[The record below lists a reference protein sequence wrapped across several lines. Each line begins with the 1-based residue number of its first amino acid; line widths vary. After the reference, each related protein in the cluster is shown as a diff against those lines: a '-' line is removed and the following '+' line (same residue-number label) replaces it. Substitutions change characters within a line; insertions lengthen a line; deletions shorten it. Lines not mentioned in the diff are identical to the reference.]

1 MAMLALEDGRVFRGR
16 AFGAQG
22 VICGEV
28 VFNTGMTGY
37 QEILTDP
44 SYAGQ
49 IVCMTYPH
57 MGNYGVNSEDVESS
71 RPWVSGLIV
80 RELSRR
86 FSSWRGQNSLDRY
99 LQEHNIIG
107 LSEVDTRALTRHIRE
122 RGAMRGCLSS
132 FDLDPHELIERARHA
147 PTISE
152 VNWVSIV
159 GCTQA
164 SPGPFVLPPSAARCT
179 VQTKSGIVVVD
190 FGVKRSILKNLQAR
204 AQRVTV
210 VPHFWNAK
218 EILRLNPDGI
228 VLSNGPGD
236 PAILKD
242 AIRTARALIDSEYCP
257 IFGICLGHQILGLAL
272 GARVYKLKFGHRG
285 ANQPVKNLLTNRVE
299 ITSHNHGFALTDLP
313 DDLELTHINLNDGS
327 IEGFRHKKL
336 PIFAVQYH
344 PEASPGPHDALSL
357 FDQFF
362 DLIKSSRP
370 CPSAQI

>member
-28 VFNTGMTGY
+28 VFHTGMTGY

-57 MGNYGVNSEDVESS
+57 IGNYGVNSEDVESS

-80 RELSRR
+80 RELSQK
-86 FSSWRGQNSLDRY
+86 FSNWRGQNSLDCY
-99 LQEHNIIG
+99 LKEHNIVG
-107 LSEVDTRALTRHIRE
+107 LYEIDTRALVRHIRE
-122 RGAMRGCLSS
+122 HGAMRGCLSS
-132 FDLDPHELIERARHA
+132 VDVDPHELIERARRA
-147 PTISE
+147 PTVSE

-164 SPGPFVLPPSAARCT
+164 SPGPFVLPPAAARCT

-204 AQRVTV
+204 AQRVTI
-210 VPHFWNAK
+210 VPHFWSAK
-218 EILRLNPDGI
+218 EILSLNPDGI

-242 AIRTARALIDSEYCP
+242 AIRTARALIDSECCP

-299 ITSHNHGFALTDLP
+299 ITSHNHGFALADLP
-313 DDLELTHINLNDGS
+313 DDLELTHINLHDGS

-336 PIFAVQYH
+336 PVFAVQYH

-362 DLIKSSRP
+362 DLIKSSRL

>member
-86 FSSWRGQNSLDRY
+86 FSNWRGQNSLDRY

-107 LSEVDTRALTRHIRE
+107 LCEVDTRALTRHIRE

-132 FDLDPHELIERARHA
+132 FDGDSQELIERARRA

-164 SPGPFVLPPSAARCT
+164 SPGPFVLPPAAARCT

-236 PAILKD
+236 PSILKD

-336 PIFAVQYH
+336 PVFAVQYH

-362 DLIKSSRP
+362 ELIERSRT

>member
-22 VICGEV
+22 VIWGEV

-285 ANQPVKNLLTNRVE
+285 ANQAVKNLLTNRVE

-362 DLIKSSRP
+362 ELIERSRT